1 MAQQSQD
8 EMIFTQTALILA
20 EIDSMVLFPG
30 EYQLVR
36 VIMMYRVANPNMM
49 WNSDQL

>member
-8 EMIFTQTALILA
+8 EMILTQTALMLA
-20 EIDSMVLFPG
+20 EIVSIVLFPG

-36 VIMMYRVANPNMM
+36 VIMM
-49 WNSDQL
+49 